1 MSIRK
6 ITFGGFDSLQAG
18 LRISSERS
26 STSGGEQRVSS
37 DTIAYRDGDIR
48 YPTGQTTARLT
59 YCFVLRE
66 GSRAANE
73 AKAKAV
79 INALKGKRGDLAD
92 SDLPGKVYKNAVY
105 ESAEPLEYVS
115 RSFAA
120 AYMTVVFAADPVP
133 ERAGAVNECVLRFS
147 VRGGAYM
154 HFRLDIIEQQPVYSF
169 YVTEGSTPGGE
180 LIVDK
185 EVDVDYPFKFRIEA
199 ISENVPVI
207 AANGNEVDVGEVFQL
222 YPGGTIA
229 ITHSG
234 YGWYELWH
242 DTREVSP

>member
-1 MSIRK
+1 MIRK
-6 ITFGGFDSLQAG
+6 IVFRGFDSLGAG

-48 YPTGQTTARLT
+48 YPTGQATARLT

-79 INALKGKRGDLAD
+79 INALKGRRGDLAD
-92 SDLPGKVYKNAVY
+92 NDLPGKVYKNAIY

-120 AYMTVVFAADPVP
+120 AYMTVFFTADPVS
-133 ERAGAVNECVLRFS
+133 ERAGAVNECALRFAL
-147 VRGGAYM
+147 RGDFVLIDYNNSSLTVM
-154 HFRLDIIEQQPVYSF
+154 QN
-169 YVTEGSTPGGE
+169 GSTVIGPVSYTAAE
-180 LIVDK
+180 PYTYRLVCIT
-185 EVDVDYPFKFRIEA
+185 
-199 ISENVPVI
+199 ENVPTI
-207 AANGNEVDVGEVFQL
+207 TLGGAEILPDELFEMPNGNAPM
-222 YPGGTIA
+222 Y

>member
-6 ITFGGFDSLQAG
+6 ITFGGFDSLGAG
-18 LRISSERS
+18 LRINSERS

-48 YPTGQTTARLT
+48 YPTGQETARLT

-79 INALKGKRGDLAD
+79 INALKGRRGDLAD
-92 SDLPGKVYKNAVY
+92 SDIPGKVYKNAIY

-115 RSFAA
+115 RSFAT
-120 AYMTVVFAADPVP
+120 AYMTVVFTADPEP
-133 ERAGAVNECVLRFS
+133 EPAGAVNECVLRFA
-147 VRGGAYM
+147 VRGNANIAFVSYQVEGETVYRMVVTAGGATLVSEVVELSEPFV
-154 HFRLDIIEQQPVYSF
+154 FRL
-169 YVTEGSTPGGE
+169 
-180 LIVDK
+180 
-185 EVDVDYPFKFRIEA
+185 EA
-199 ISENVPVI
+199 ISENEATAQISGQDIPIGTPFDMLPSTVI
-207 AANGNEVDVGEVFQL
+207 SIQ
-222 YPGGTIA
+222 
-229 ITHSG
+229 HSG

-242 DTREVSP
+242 DTREVIP